1 MLVRLVGS
9 AIVVNEE
16 QPWKAFAEM
25 LVRPAG
31 SAIVVIDEQP

>member
-9 AIVVNEE
+9 AIEVIEE
-16 QPWKAFAEM
+16 QPWKAFAGM

-31 SAIVVIDEQP
+31 SAIVVIEEQ